1 MSSIN
6 RKRNVDPDRA
16 PLLVKAIDRLE
27 KGAATLRGSSKLDAS
42 RRVLIAA
49 IRRGSGRR
57 KPIPAASAPQHKNR
71 DILRSTQ
78 KSGSPAVERWENEG
92 GAIR

>member
-27 KGAATLRGSSKLDAS
+27 KGAATLCGSSEFDAC
-42 RRVLIAA
+42 RPVLIAA
-49 IRRGSGRR
+49 IRGGSGRR
-57 KPIPAASAPQHKNR
+57 KPIPAASAPHHKNR
-71 DILRSTQ
+71 EIFQSTQ
-78 KSGSPAVERWENEG
+78 KSGSPAVETWENEG

>member
-16 PLLVKAIDRLE
+16 PLLVKAIGRLE
-27 KGAATLRGSSKLDAS
+27 KGAATLCGSTKLDAC

-49 IRRGSGRR
+49 IRRSSGRR
-57 KPIPAASAPQHKNR
+57 KPIPAASAPHHKNR
-71 DILRSTQ
+71 EIFQFTQ

-92 GAIR
+92 GAVR